1 MKLSATILQKID
13 SGKVIVPNEELLKIP
28 EKVLQFGTGI
38 LLRGLPDYFIDKANR
53 KGIFNGRVVMVKSTN
68 RGDASSFGKQDGLF
82 TLCVRGVQDG
92 QAIEENIINSSIS
105 RLLSANT
112 EWPEILKC
120 AHNPDIGI
128 IISNTTE
135 VGISL
140 VKEDINLQPPV
151 SYPGK
156 LLAFLYERFKAF
168 GGSQQSGC
176 IIIPTELIPGNGNK
190 LQSIVI
196 ELANFNKLPAKFIT
210 WIGDSNHFCN
220 SLVDRIVI
228 GIPEER
234 IKKLIESE
242 LGYED
247 DLMTVCEVYRLWAIE
262 GNAAVKEKLSFS
274 KADEGVKIE
283 PDIELYRELK
293 LRILNG
299 THTLSCGVAFLT
311 GIDTVREAMEDE
323 VMGKYI
329 ADLMNNEIGISLPI
343 PVESNTINNYIS
355 LVRDRFR
362 NPHINHYWKTITLNY
377 TSKIRLRCIPLLLN
391 YYRKTGEIPELFS
404 LGFSAYLFFM
414 KADKKIDDGYYGI
427 FNGQPYLIDDE
438 KAGKYYDLWQKYPV
452 QELVHKVLK
461 DETSWGEDL
470 SGIAGFYDSVVD
482 KLNSIINVGMKATLQ
497 NINTKKMYNES

>member
-13 SGKVIVPNEELLKIP
+13 SGKVIVPNEELLKLP

-53 KGIFNGRVVMVKSTN
+53 KGIFKGRVVMVKSTN
-68 RGDASSFGKQDGLF
+68 LGDASSFYKQDGLF
-82 TLCVRGVQDG
+82 TLCFRGIQGG

-105 RLLSANT
+105 RVLNANT
-112 EWPEILKC
+112 DWPEILKC
-120 AHNPDIGI
+120 ATNPDLGI

-135 VGISL
+135 VGLSL

-156 LLAFLYERFKAF
+156 LLAFLYRRFKVF
-168 GGSQQSGC
+168 EGSNQSGC
-176 IIIPTELIPGNGNK
+176 IIIPTELIPDNGKK
-190 LQSIVI
+190 LQSIVT

-220 SLVDRIVI
+220 SLVDRIVT
-228 GIPEER
+228 GMPEER
-234 IKKLIESE
+234 IKKSIESE

-262 GNAAVKEKLSFS
+262 GNAAIKEKLSFA
-274 KADEGVKIE
+274 KADEGIKIE
-283 PDIELYRELK
+283 RDIELYRELK

-299 THTLSCGVAFLT
+299 THTLSCGVAFLS
-311 GIDTVREAMEDE
+311 GINTVREAMEDE
-323 VMGKYI
+323 IMGKYI

-343 PVESNTINNYIS
+343 PVDSNTIKNYIS

-362 NPHINHYWKTITLNY
+362 NPYINHYWKNITLNY
-377 TSKIRLRCIPLLLN
+377 TSKIRLRCIPLLMN
-391 YYRKTGEIPELFS
+391 YYKITGKIPELFA

-414 KADKKIDDGYYGI
+414 KADKKIKNGYYGTY
-427 FNGQPYLIDDE
+427 NGQPYLIDDNMAE
-438 KAGKYYDLWQKYPV
+438 KYYDLWSKLPV
-452 QELVHKVLK
+452 DALLHEILT
-461 DETSWGEDL
+461 DETTWGEDL
-470 SGIAGFYDSVVD
+470 SGLAGLQDSVVD
-482 KLNSIINVGMKATLQ
+482 KLNSIINVGMKATLKK
-497 NINTKKMYNES
+497 INTKKNV